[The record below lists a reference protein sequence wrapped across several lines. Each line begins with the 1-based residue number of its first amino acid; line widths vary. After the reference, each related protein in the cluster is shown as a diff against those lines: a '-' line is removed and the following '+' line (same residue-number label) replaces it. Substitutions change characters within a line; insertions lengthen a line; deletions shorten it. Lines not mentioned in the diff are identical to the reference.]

1 MKFPE
6 IMNRVRDILSAKSIS
21 QASFSRMIDVSPQTL
36 SGWLTG
42 RTRPGVEEI
51 GRMCEAL
58 EVSPSFLMT
67 GREDAPAHQSL
78 VGDGWV
84 LIPRLDAYGS
94 CGSNG
99 HENPDYAPVIGL
111 IKVSD
116 QWISKNC
123 GTVTKSALRVY
134 GVDGDSMSPT
144 LDDGDSVIIDTS
156 VTAVRTDSIFVFFW
170 EGCTFIKRI
179 QRIGRT
185 LKIISDNPL
194 YEAWT
199 LDPAEE
205 MSFKVVGRVVTKC
218 LVRKA

>member
-1 MKFPE
+1 MNFHD
-6 IMNRVRDILSAKSIS
+6 IMSRVRGILADKRIS
-21 QASFSRMIDVSPQTL
+21 QASFARMLGVSPQTL
-36 SGWLTG
+36 SGWLMG
-42 RTRPGVEEI
+42 RNRPGVEEL
-51 GRMCEAL
+51 GRMCEVL

-84 LIPRLDAYGS
+84 LIPRLDVYGS

-99 HENPDYAPVIGL
+99 HENVDHASVIGL

-123 GTVTKSALRVY
+123 GPVTKSALRVY

-144 LDDGDSVIIDTS
+144 LEDGDSVIIDTS
-156 VTAVRTDSIFVFFW
+156 VTSVRTDSVFVFFW
-170 EGCTFIKRI
+170 DVCTFIKRI

-194 YEAWT
+194 YEAWSLNPT
-199 LDPAEE
+199 EE
-205 MSFKVVGRVVTKC
+205 SSFRVMGRVVTKC

>member
-1 MKFPE
+1 
-6 IMNRVRDILSAKSIS
+6 
-21 QASFSRMIDVSPQTL
+21 
-36 SGWLTG
+36 
-42 RTRPGVEEI
+42 
-51 GRMCEAL
+51 
-58 EVSPSFLMT
+58 MT
-67 GREDAPAHQSL
+67 GREDATAHQSL

-84 LIPRLDAYGS
+84 LIPRLDVYGS

-99 HENPDYAPVIGL
+99 HENVDHASVIGL

-123 GTVTKSALRVY
+123 GPVTKSALRVY

-144 LDDGDSVIIDTS
+144 LEDGDSVIIDTS
-156 VTAVRTDSIFVFFW
+156 VTSVRTDSVFVFFW
-170 EGCTFIKRI
+170 DGCMFIKRI

-194 YEAWT
+194 YEAWSLNPT
-199 LDPAEE
+199 EE
-205 MSFKVVGRVVTKC
+205 SSFRVMGRVVTKC